1 MRFKVQAIERDGFK
15 FYMRAGHAWPRG
27 DQGYREVETV
37 DSDAD
42 QPTAEGEPL
51 RIGRVNF
58 AAISN
63 DKQMRVAPSDL
74 SVTSSDLLAELAVA
88 KARIG
93 ELEAELAAARAD
105 EGDEEPEAKPTKKG
119 K

>member
-15 FYMRAGHAWPRG
+15 FYNRAGHTWPRG
-27 DQGYREVETV
+27 DQGYREVEPV

-42 QPTAEGEPL
+42 QPTPEGEPL
-51 RIGRVNF
+51 RIGRINF
-58 AAISN
+58 AIISN

-74 SVTSSDLLAELAVA
+74 SVTSSDILAELAAA

-93 ELEAELAAARAD
+93 ELEAELAAAKGGGSD
-105 EGDEEPEAKPTKKG
+105 HDKHPKKG